1 MLICQLFTRIS
12 RKACYILE
20 NDMVIKKEMA
30 ILPHKNSQVGLTN
43 EEYSHEQN
51 KKKREACQ

>member
-1 MLICQLFTRIS
+1 
-12 RKACYILE
+12 
-20 NDMVIKKEMA
+20 MVIKKEMA